1 MRNSN
6 SKENQKENPLINLAI
21 NIIIPALIMIKGN
34 KWFNL
39 SSEFSLILALA
50 FPLFYG
56 LYDLVIKRKFNF
68 LSVIGF
74 ISILLTGGIGL
85 LKLPKEWVAF
95 KEGAVPLF
103 IGIAI
108 ILSLK
113 TKYPLIRTFLYNE
126 KIINV
131 EKVNSHLEQNGNAK
145 AFDKLLIRC
154 TWLIASSFLLSTILN
169 FTLAKIL
176 IQSNTGTQAF
186 TEELGKMTAWSYF
199 VIGLPCTL
207 IMMLALWQLFKGI
220 KSLTGL
226 KLEEVFQG
234 IAIENKN

>member
-1 MRNSN
+1 MNKTRS
-6 SKENQKENPLINLAI
+6 ETQENPIVNLAI
-21 NIIIPALIMIKGN
+21 NIIIPALLMMKGY
-34 KWFNL
+34 KWFSL
-39 SSEFSLILALA
+39 TPEFSLMLALA
-50 FPLFYG
+50 FPFFYG

-95 KEGAVPLF
+95 KEAAIPLF

-113 TKYPLIRTFLYNE
+113 TRYPLIRTFLYNE

-131 EKVNSHLEQNGNAK
+131 EKVNNHLETKGNTG

-199 VIGLPCTL
+199 IIGLPCTI
-207 IMMLALWQLFKGI
+207 IMMIALWRLFKGI
-220 KSLTGL
+220 QTLTGL
-226 KLEEVFQG
+226 KIEEVFQG
-234 IAIENKN
+234 LPGNKS

>member
-1 MRNSN
+1 MNN
-6 SKENQKENPLINLAI
+6 NKPKDNHKENPLVNLAI
-21 NIIIPALIMIKGN
+21 NIIIPAILMMKGH

-39 SSEFSLILALA
+39 SSELSLIFALA
-50 FPLFYG
+50 FPFFYG

-68 LSVIGF
+68 LSIIGF

-95 KEGAVPLF
+95 KEGAIPLF

-108 ILSLK
+108 LLSLK
-113 TKYPLIRTFLYNE
+113 TRYPLIRTFLYNE

-131 EKVNSHLEQNGNAK
+131 EKVNSHLEQKGNAK

-154 TWLIASSFLLSTILN
+154 TWLIASSFLLSTVLN

-186 TEELGKMTAWSYF
+186 TEELGQMTAWSYF

-207 IMMLALWQLFKGI
+207 IMMIALWQLFKGI
-220 KSLTGL
+220 KALTGL

-234 IAIENKN
+234 IALEK